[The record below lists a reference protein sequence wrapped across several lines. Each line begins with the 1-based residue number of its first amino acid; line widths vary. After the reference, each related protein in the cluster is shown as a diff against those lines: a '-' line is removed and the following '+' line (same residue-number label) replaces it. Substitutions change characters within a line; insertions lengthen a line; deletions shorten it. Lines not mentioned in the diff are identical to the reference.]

1 MPEKPKRKVYE
12 VADFKLDSEGE
23 GAGTFEAVFA
33 TLDEIDRDGDTYDP
47 GVFGNQDV
55 LISQY
60 NHGSWSGGASA
71 LPIGVGKI
79 FERDNKAIVSGEFD
93 LEDKDGK
100 KTYRKLKYLDAKGR
114 RVEWSFAL
122 PDTEWRTTE
131 IDGRHVRVYTSI
143 TVPEV
148 SPVLMGAGVD
158 TELLSSKTGKKDSDM
173 KEQDKQQSKTFVEQL
188 DETVLTVE
196 RLHDR
201 AAEISALRH
210 DERKAIGRRGMRLM
224 KVLSEALHDVTAKL
238 DELQIDPSKAN
249 EELKALAQKH
259 ETEEN

>member
-1 MPEKPKRKVYE
+1 MPEKRKTKVFS
-12 VADFKLDSEGE
+12 VDNFKLDGEGE
-23 GAGTFEAVFA
+23 GTFEAVFA
-33 TLDEIDRDGDTYDP
+33 TLDAIDRDGDTYDP
-47 GVFGNQDV
+47 GAFGKQDV

-60 NHGSWSGGASA
+60 NHGSWEGGAKA

-79 FERDNKAIVSGEFD
+79 TERDNKAIVHGEFNLANAD
-93 LEDKDGK
+93 AKA
-100 KTYRKLKYLDAKGR
+100 TYDTLKYLHSKGR
-114 RVEWSFAL
+114 GVEWSFAL
-122 PDTEWRTTE
+122 PDTEWRMAE

-158 TELLSSKTGKKDSDM
+158 TEMLSIKSGEGEPDMAGKDN
-173 KEQDKQQSKTFVEQL
+173 QQSKTFVEQL

-210 DERKAIGRRGMRLM
+210 DERKAIGRRGKRQM
-224 KVLSEALHDVTAKL
+224 KILRDALHDAVVKL
-238 DELQIDPSKAN
+238 DELLVDPN
-249 EELKALAQKH
+249 DELQALAEKH
-259 ETEEN
+259 EPEEN